1 MFALAWALPAVLA
14 VGCAT
19 AGAPTAADRPAAPSP
34 NPDPYPS
41 TYRPLPSGAT
51 LIRGATV
58 LTGTG
63 EELAGADVLIEGGRI
78 AAVGE
83 GLAAPAG
90 AEVIDAAGRWVT
102 PGLIDVHSH
111 LGVYPSPGI
120 SATADGN
127 EATSPV
133 TSRVWA
139 EHSVWPQDPGFP
151 RALAGGVTTLHALP
165 GSANLIGGRGVTLK
179 NVPART
185 VQAMKFPRAP
195 YSLKMACG
203 ENPKRVY
210 GGRNQAPSTRMGN
223 VAGYRQ
229 AFLDAQEYRQ
239 RRERDARGEGRG
251 GGRGGD
257 SGRNGGPGRGRDL
270 GMETLVGVLD
280 GEILVQMHCYRAEEM
295 AVVLDMAREM
305 GFKVAAF
312 HHAVEAYK
320 VADLLAAEGVCGA
333 MWADWWGFKLEA
345 FDGVRENIAL
355 VDHTG
360 GCAIVH
366 SDSERGI
373 QRLNQE
379 AAKAMAAGNRAGLG
393 ITRGAAIRWLT
404 ANPAKAIGIAG
415 ETGTLEPGKAADVV
429 VWSGDPFS
437 VYAHAD
443 RVYID
448 GAPVYDRR
456 DPALQPV
463 TDFEL
468 GILPAGGSE

>member
-1 MFALAWALPAVLA
+1 MALSALVAF
-14 VGCAT
+14 GCAT
-19 AGAPTAADRPAAPSP
+19 AGAPPAADRPAAPP
-34 NPDPYPS
+34 GDPYPS
-41 TYRPLPSGAT
+41 TYRPLPSATT

-63 EELAGADVLIEGGRI
+63 DELAGADVLIEGGRI

-90 AEVIDAAGRWVT
+90 AEVVEAAGRWVT

-120 SATADGN
+120 AATSDGN

-151 RALAGGVTTLHALP
+151 RALAGGVTSLHVLP

-229 AFLDAQEYRQ
+229 AFLDAAEYKRG
-239 RRERDARGEGRG
+239 RERAAQ
-251 GGRGGD
+251 GRGGD
-257 SGRNGGPGRGRDL
+257 GERDGGRGRGRDL

-295 AVVLDMAREM
+295 AVVLDLAREM

-320 VADLLAAEGVCGA
+320 VADLLAAERVCGA

-355 VDHTG
+355 VDRAG

-393 ITRGAAIRWLT
+393 ITRGEAIRWLT
-404 ANPAKAIGIAG
+404 ANPATAIGVAG

-468 GILPAGGSE
+468 GILP

>member
-1 MFALAWALPAVLA
+1 
-14 VGCAT
+14 
-19 AGAPTAADRPAAPSP
+19 
-34 NPDPYPS
+34 
-41 TYRPLPSGAT
+41 
-51 LIRGATV
+51 
-58 LTGTG
+58 
-63 EELAGADVLIEGGRI
+63 
-78 AAVGE
+78 
-83 GLAAPAG
+83 
-90 AEVIDAAGRWVT
+90 VT

-111 LGVYPSPGI
+111 LGVYPSPSI
-120 SATADGN
+120 SATSDGN

-151 RALAGGVTTLHALP
+151 RALAGGVTTVHVLP

-179 NVPART
+179 NVPSRT
-185 VQAMKFPRAP
+185 VQGMKFPGAP
-195 YSLKMACG
+195 YTLKMACG

-210 GGRNQAPSTRMGN
+210 GRRNQAPSTRMGN

-229 AFLDAQEYRQ
+229 AFLDAAEYKRN
-239 RRERDARGEGRG
+239 RDRAAAAGGNGGDRE
-251 GGRGGD
+251 GGRE
-257 SGRNGGPGRGRDL
+257 RGRDL

-295 AVVLDMAREM
+295 AVILDMAREM
-305 GFKVAAF
+305 GFEVTAF

-320 VADLLAAEGVCGA
+320 IADLLAEEGVCGA

-355 VDHTG
+355 VDAAG

-379 AAKAMAAGNRAGLG
+379 AAKAMAAGNRAGLDV
-393 ITRGAAIRWLT
+393 TRAEAIRWVT
-404 ANPAKAIGIAG
+404 ANPAKAIGIA
-415 ETGTLEPGKAADVV
+415 EKTGTLEAGKAADVV
-429 VWSGDPFS
+429 IWSGDPFS

-443 RVYID
+443 RVYLD
-448 GAPVYDRR
+448 GAAVYDRS

-468 GILPAGGSE
+468 GILPAGGAE